1 MWLVSSALC
10 SAWSSSL
17 KVSGNSNWKK
27 KDYCFYGGL
36 NAWKGECLRYL
47 LMQHFMLWNHTIWF
61 RFPGSIIAQAALC
74 LGVTVCC
81 ISTLA
86 TLAACLL
93 QHLCLLQS
101 YVSTLFSVK
110 SSPSWVLYLGNI
122 CVQHT
127 FSSKVFVMATSQ
139 LILLLLLLWS
149 FLLSS
154 YYSDH
159 GAGFSFSHGV
169 SNL

>member
-10 SAWSSSL
+10 FAWSSSL

-27 KDYCFYGGL
+27 NYYCFYGGL
-36 NAWKGECLRYL
+36 KAWKGECLRYL
-47 LMQHFMLWNHTIWF
+47 LIWHFMLWNHTIGF
-61 RFPGSIIAQAALC
+61 RFPDSIIAQAALC

-86 TLAACLL
+86 TLTACLL

-101 YVSTLFSVK
+101 YVPMLFSVK
-110 SSPSWVLYLGNI
+110 SSPSWVLYIGNI
-122 CVQHT
+122 CLQNT
-127 FSSKVFVMATSQ
+127 FNSKVFVMATSQ
-139 LILLLLLLWS
+139 LILLLLLWS

-159 GAGFSFSHGV
+159 GVGFSFSHGV
-169 SNL
+169 SYL